1 MMEDECC
8 LLQRCNAGAGPNVGT
23 THREVRMKTI
33 HTLTLAALLG
43 CSAAQAADFSFTGT
57 FRQDDDIQLFSF
69 NVGAAS
75 SNVVLRTWSYA
86 GGVNAAGATI
96 ARGGFDP
103 ILALFDSTGL
113 RIGQNDDGGFP
124 DVAVDLSGARFDTYL
139 QIGTLAPGQYTAAV
153 MQFDNFAGMTL
164 SDAFTRTGQ
173 GNFTSG
179 FGCAAGSFCDVSGNA
194 NFNSRTNAWAFDI
207 LGVESA
213 AVATVPV
220 PAALPLMA
228 AGLGLFGFF
237 ARRRTA

>member
-1 MMEDECC
+1 
-8 LLQRCNAGAGPNVGT
+8 
-23 THREVRMKTI
+23 MKTV
-33 HTLTLAALLG
+33 HAFALAALLG

-57 FRQDDDIQLFSF
+57 FRQDDDVQLFNF

-75 SNVVLRTWSYA
+75 PNVVLRTWSYA

-103 ILALFDSTGL
+103 ILALFDSSGAL
-113 RIGQNDDGGFP
+113 INQNDDGGSN
-124 DVAVDLSGARFDTYL
+124 VATDLSGARYDTYL
-139 QIGTLAPGQYTAAV
+139 AIGSLTAGQYTAAV
-153 MQFDNFAGMTL
+153 MQFNNFAVGPNL
-164 SDAFTRTGQ
+164 SNGFTRTGQ
-173 GNFTSG
+173 GNFTGSAA
-179 FGCAAGSFCDVSGNA
+179 FNAACANVSSFCDVSGNLD
-194 NFNSRTNAWAFDI
+194 FNARTNAWAFDI

-213 AVATVPV
+213 VVATVPV